1 MRTRFVRRSPT
12 VGSSRT
18 MARTGLRM
26 MPTFPSSPLK
36 FRTVSFPQ
44 YGFKV
49 GLRKVPSQ
57 HEAPNCRARLV
68 CIPPSCSPL
77 SNLFI
82 PARCRGSYALE
93 HRHSSS
99 LAALPQGPSLRSGL
113 CCPGPSSLSRP
124 HPPHSQAHP
133 HFTDSRLIGDAFAV
147 HTRLCL
153 GDPRLVLSFH

>member
-1 MRTRFVRRSPT
+1 LSGRA
-12 VGSSRT
+12 

-49 GLRKVPSQ
+49 GLSKGAFPARGAQLSHPSGL
-57 HEAPNCRARLV
+57 HPSFAP
-68 CIPPSCSPL
+68 PL
-77 SNLFI
+77 SNLFV
-82 PARCRGSYALE
+82 PALCRGRCALE

-99 LAALPQGPSLRSGL
+99 LAALPQGPSLRTGL

-124 HPPHSQAHP
+124 HPPHS
-133 HFTDSRLIGDAFAV
+133 
-147 HTRLCL
+147 
-153 GDPRLVLSFH
+153 